1 MLKKFI
7 KTHIIKA
14 KYFRL
19 LFKYLRLNIMG
30 FFPKKFQISSNNSKN
45 NKIIIFSS
53 IGGHTYYSR
62 FDRLLERCFNLLNYE
77 VIIVLCNSELD
88 ICQEFTHEVSNKNK
102 ISNNFKNLY
111 CYACKKHGLKL
122 FKNSNIKYLG
132 DYSKTEFEKI
142 TLKFNEFISNNLEDY
157 QKFKTS
163 GICFGEHIKAGLV
176 RYYGG
181 YTDIEKDKFY
191 KENILKFA
199 HAAFKTFLSVS
210 KIIELEE
217 IHLSILH
224 HAIYIP
230 QGVIS
235 DTLKLYN
242 ISFYSYSMSYR
253 SKTFF
258 FAYGDTYHKNF
269 LELKNWE
276 NYNFKN
282 KNYETL
288 KDYFDN
294 KSINNQDWI
303 DFTTKNDS
311 KKFQHLKEKTK
322 QFKKE
327 NIFVMYTNVTW
338 DAQIHFK
345 NNIFSNIFEWI
356 DMTIEYFQNNP
367 NKLLVIRSH
376 PAEVYGNVQSRDSI
390 YDYILKNHGNNQ
402 SNVIII
408 KPLDSIN
415 SYKLMSITDNFLIY
429 SSKISIELLFY
440 NKKILI
446 AGEAFV
452 RGKGFTLDVKN
463 KNEYFNNLNDLKIFN
478 LDENTRLKSY
488 KFIYFFFFKL
498 MIRVHLLSKENYS
511 LNHPFTFDEFSYE
524 EFAKDEGFFKAINQM
539 IAKDNLISH

>member
-1 MLKKFI
+1 MLKKII
-7 KTHIIKA
+7 KIHLIKA

-19 LFKYLRLNIMG
+19 LFKFLRLSIMG
-30 FFPKKFQISSNNSKN
+30 FFPKKFQVDSKILN
-45 NKIIIFSS
+45 KKKIIIFSS

-77 VIIVLCNSELD
+77 VVIIICNGDLD

-102 ISNNFKNLY
+102 ISKNFKNSY
-111 CYACKKHGLKL
+111 CYACKKHGVKL

-142 TLKFNEFISNNLEDY
+142 ILNFNYFILNNLENY
-157 QKFKTS
+157 SQYKFE
-163 GICFGEHIKAGLV
+163 GINFGEHIKAGVV

-181 YTDIEKDKFY
+181 YNNIEKDKYF
-191 KENILKFA
+191 KENVIKFA
-199 HAAFKTFLSVS
+199 SAAFKTYLSVR
-210 KIIELEE
+210 KIIQLED

-224 HAIYIP
+224 HAIYVP

-235 DTLKLYN
+235 DTLKLHN
-242 ISFYSYSMSYR
+242 ITFYSYSMSYR

-258 FAYGDTYHKNF
+258 FSYGDTYHKNF
-269 LELKNWE
+269 LDLKNWE
-276 NYNFKN
+276 NYSFKN
-282 KNYETL
+282 SYYETL
-288 KDYFDN
+288 KNYFEN

-303 DFTTKNDS
+303 DFTTKNDTN
-311 KKFQHLKEKTK
+311 KFNDLEIKTK
-322 QFKKE
+322 KFKKE
-327 NIFVMYTNVTW
+327 NIFIMYTNVTW

-356 DMTIEYFQNNP
+356 DMTIEYF
-367 NKLLVIRSH
+367 KEYKDRLLIIRSH
-376 PAEVYGNVQSRDSI
+376 PAEVYGNVQSRDNI
-390 YDYILKNHGNNQ
+390 YDYILNKHKDNLRNII
-402 SNVIII
+402 VIR
-408 KPLDSIN
+408 PLDSIN
-415 SYKLMSITDNFLIY
+415 SYKLMSLSNNFLIY

-452 RGKGFTLDVKN
+452 RGKGFTLDVTN
-463 KNEYFNNLNDLKIFN
+463 KNEYFNNLNDLNIFN
-478 LDENTRLKSY
+478 LDEQMRIKSY

-498 MIRVHLLSKENYS
+498 MIRVHLLNKENYS

-524 EFAKDEGFFKAINQM
+524 EFLNDKGFFKAINK
-539 IAKDNLISH
+539 IINKDKIISY